1 MRRRALLAGLHSCAR
16 GVTVTGPAGVRA
28 PAWTRGR
35 RVLLAGLHSC
45 ARSVLLAA
53 LLGVQASA
61 QTSGVLESGQV
72 FDESQTHGPGD
83 VKEGYESAGYRTR
96 SRSLLDRRGVRMD
109 LVRLAQEPPLGLP
122 PVPVPADN
130 PLTRAKIDLG
140 RKLFFDRRLSI
151 NDTLSCAT
159 CHIPEQGFTNNEL
172 RTPIGVEGRSVLRNS
187 PTLFNVAY
195 QQHLFLDGREISLE
209 NQVWQPMTAHNE
221 MAAPSIGYV
230 IRKIR
235 RMGDYE
241 GRFEQAF
248 EGRGPDILTIGRA
261 LASYQRTLLAADS
274 PFDRWYFGG
283 QSAAVDEA
291 VERGFAL
298 FSGKAQCIVCHQVQE
313 DHALFVDH
321 QFHNTGLGYAAS
333 VNEGKPGTTRV
344 QLAPGVFAE
353 LPQAAIDTVTRQK
366 LPNDLGLYRVT
377 ESPGDRWKFRTQT
390 LRNVALTAP
399 YMHNGRL
406 DTLREVIDFYDRG
419 GVPNELLSPLI
430 RPLGLTDP
438 EKRDLEAFLRSLT
451 GGNVADLVA
460 DAFAA
465 PIGDLSTN
473 DPNWAHENTLGY

>member
-1 MRRRALLAGLHSCAR
+1 MWSPVTAGLSALVR
-16 GVTVTGPAGVRA
+16 GV
-28 PAWTRGR
+28 
-35 RVLLAGLHSC
+35 LI
-45 ARSVLLAA
+45 AA
-53 LLGVQASA
+53 VIIVQASA
-61 QTSGVLESGQV
+61 RTSGELETGQA
-72 FDESQTHGPGD
+72 FDERQTRGPGD
-83 VKEGYESAGYRTR
+83 VKEGYESADYRTR
-96 SRSLLDRRGVRMD
+96 SRSLLDRRGVKQD
-109 LVRLAQEPPLGLP
+109 LIRFALTPPLGLP

-130 PLTRAKIDLG
+130 PLTRDRIELG

-151 NDTLSCAT
+151 NDTLSCAA
-159 CHIPEQGFTNNEL
+159 CHVPEQGYTNNEL
-172 RTPIGVEGRSVLRNS
+172 RTPVGVEGRSVLRNS
-187 PTLFNVAY
+187 PTLYNVAY
-195 QQHLFLDGREISLE
+195 QKHLFLDGREISLE

-230 IRKIR
+230 IRKLR
-235 RMGDYE
+235 RMRDYD
-241 GRFEQAF
+241 GLFERAF
-248 EGRGPDILTIGRA
+248 EGRGPDILTIGQA

-283 QSAAVDEA
+283 RSDAVGES
-291 VERGFAL
+291 VKRGFAL
-298 FSGKAQCIVCHQVQE
+298 FSGKAQCIVCHRVQE
-313 DHALFVDH
+313 DHALFIDH
-321 QFHNTGLGYAAS
+321 AFHNTGLGYAAS
-333 VNEGKPGTTRV
+333 VSRDEPETTRV

-353 LPQAAIDTVTRQK
+353 LSRAAIEAVTQQK

-399 YMHNGRL
+399 YMHNGQF

-430 RPLGLTDP
+430 RPLDLTEQ

-451 GGNVADLVA
+451 GSNVPDLVA

-465 PIGDLSTN
+465 PIGDLSSE